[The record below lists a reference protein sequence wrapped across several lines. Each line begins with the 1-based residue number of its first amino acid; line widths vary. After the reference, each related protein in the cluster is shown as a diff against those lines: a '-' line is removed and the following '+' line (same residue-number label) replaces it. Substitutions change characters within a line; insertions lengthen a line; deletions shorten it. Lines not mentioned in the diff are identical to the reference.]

1 MCKLSINIKRPRG
14 STGARLTFV
23 PGLPVLS
30 SSSDV
35 GDSQDSPQMSD
46 KDEPGDAVARRDG
59 DVKTAVAVQE
69 TRMGAV
75 QFDALLV
82 NDEHGDLSAV
92 LGGIKDLAQ
101 NTQKD
106 KNRTGNGARDDSG
119 RICLTQM
126 GSSES
131 DIKTHK

>member
-1 MCKLSINIKRPRG
+1 
-14 STGARLTFV
+14 
-23 PGLPVLS
+23 
-30 SSSDV
+30 
-35 GDSQDSPQMSD
+35 MSD